1 MIYHRIKF
9 RYLAEK
15 YGFTKTHLG
24 QQDWFNLFQFEYPNL
39 IYVLPCEYN
48 LQMDTAYQRDSIFQV
63 KLYKIR
69 VVGYYYDNSIILI
82 YEIT

>member
-1 MIYHRIKF
+1 MVSNY

-24 QQDWFNLFQFEYPNL
+24 EQDWFNLFQFEYPNL
-39 IYVLPCEYN
+39 TYVLPCEYN
-48 LQMDTAYQRDSIFQV
+48 LQMDTAYEKNSIFQV

-69 VVGYYYDNSIILI
+69 VVGYHHDNLIILI
-82 YEIT
+82 SGIT